1 MEPRLLFLILFCLI
15 IGLLHVIAF
24 WRRKAGETAYAAARN
39 TRREYEREY
48 YCRMAV
54 MAGHKE
60 ACRMYCIM
68 HSDFFEDQH
77 PLKPYKFKGM
87 NVTFSVIIIRRD
99 SGSCW
104 ILNSED
110 SVKNSTASRTEK

>member
-15 IGLLHVIAF
+15 VGLLHVIAF

-110 SVKNSTASRTEK
+110 SVKSSTASRTEK